1 MTACFD
7 SFKQGIMVVSVSY
20 AAEFRST
27 CCIWN
32 HIIDYS
38 AHRKPVI
45 ALALLTADW
54 GFQALAVSVIQFI
67 VLKQGEEQRPVL
79 LRWNPSRWISWLKP
93 LTTHPPPPNPCSRV
107 SLSER
112 FCACA
117 SVHTYMCCMWV
128 ICTCLR
134 VSVGSAC
141 DITCLRAQ
149 FLDTCQR
156 IAHGV
161 VCAHACLH
169 SVCMDL

>member
-1 MTACFD
+1 
-7 SFKQGIMVVSVSY
+7 MVVSVSY

-117 SVHTYMCCMWV
+117 SVHTYMYCMWV
-128 ICTCLR
+128 MCTCLR

-141 DITCLRAQ
+141 DITCLCMQ

-156 IAHGV
+156 ITHGV
-161 VCAHACLH
+161 VCAYACLH